1 MESRLTSNEAK
12 APRLHEDRG
21 TVPRGSSLSTGW
33 ARDGLGQ
40 ARDPPPSP
48 ARFLHKPAARNVE
61 LSIFNTSPPGSIVD
75 RLTPFSHSTGI
86 DTDSMIES
94 TLRGGSDLHP
104 TGLHFRE
111 GSGNARKAKDLA
123 RAGASEISEEE
134 LLLVPYSR
142 SHSTPSGQKV
152 VDDPSPT
159 HVPISAHTVFSRNA
173 APLSLPQLDKYISTL
188 PPPPFPSSGGTN
200 KVMFRPLDRLEATGR
215 SIESLETNFKA
226 IPIWRNC
233 NSILRAIVN
242 LVLGLTGSSALA
254 SFYSLQGLFN
264 TVQIFA
270 LILTT
275 IVPHKGY
282 GVVWND
288 WRQVILGTIP
298 NILALNFATT
308 LVQSLIFLVI
318 FMGLS
323 GLLLYAFHTS
333 TAPCKR
339 YSSLEG
345 FQQPDRSSGRSIV
358 ITSFL
363 LTVVYL
369 PLSTLAV
376 HVITWSDDLWAVPN
390 PYLNSTTNPPVVAP
404 LGPPDQFR
412 DPLDFCYT
420 TTMKKNEINF
430 APLVVISAI
439 MILFALTI
447 SYPFS
452 LRMLIKQSVPTVD
465 KFTELGK
472 LRSTNDMNREYQ
484 RLLERDQN
492 PLVFLYSG
500 FRRDWGTYESLYLA
514 MKFTVLLII
523 AVIDPNN
530 CLFRSFS
537 KTRIAVVR
545 QVLLLVVTVVFFVLQ
560 WIFSPFLDPVN
571 NASEWVSRLNYVLT
585 SLVALLVALDVPGK
599 DFIGGPIL
607 YATLVVGSTEVKATD
622 FAVINLAI
630 IQRLVKRLARRID
643 FSIDVFS
650 PRLDV
655 SPSSPHTRRRIW
667 QEAITALFLT
677 SPECKIPDKQ
687 PMVLRGKGHVENIK
701 ILREVGIVR
710 YNETI
715 MTSHGPDSTRLSN
728 LVEQIQQHFV
738 GPDSYWKSPSEH
750 LPPGS
755 TRFFGNAW
763 WIPFPPTLVIRYDD
777 GPLVALKDIPDLELY
792 VKQNS
797 DSEVQR
803 RREIRIALRALDGQ
817 KVYWPYRHVD
827 TEDPTISLCLRGMR
841 YKAQTSTY
849 YEYGTL
855 NISRKGYLIWDGL
868 QLGSGFDVKI
878 TYDKRINVD
887 GGVIG
892 INDDYDLTPALA
904 RFLRLEPLPY
914 SLPIY
919 DRPTDPE
926 RLAEGYIKHERDL
939 RVRQLLV
946 SGETVFRT
954 TYERLT
960 AVSATE
966 LGTWWYIF
974 WDDFWRRNSDTIS
987 KLRLNAPDFNPHYP
1001 SSIAYTPLP
1010 RAALESFLVQRG
1022 LLNKKPKW
1030 GDFIDNG
1037 FLNKVYTRMY
1047 DIVFHRSSQANIFHL
1062 GYNTHE
1068 LNMENIDIE
1077 TQIPVST
1084 LGTGGGTDHDD
1095 SAIRPRPIFRWEGI
1109 LSDPLVKKAPGRK
1122 LLSKLGVWMGLTPFW
1137 RSGSGSLGVALDV
1150 HLKGDRYVLLENTHE
1165 GSES

>member
-1 MESRLTSNEAK
+1 
-12 APRLHEDRG
+12 
-21 TVPRGSSLSTGW
+21 
-33 ARDGLGQ
+33 
-40 ARDPPPSP
+40 
-48 ARFLHKPAARNVE
+48 
-61 LSIFNTSPPGSIVD
+61 
-75 RLTPFSHSTGI
+75 
-86 DTDSMIES
+86 
-94 TLRGGSDLHP
+94 
-104 TGLHFRE
+104 
-111 GSGNARKAKDLA
+111 
-123 RAGASEISEEE
+123 
-134 LLLVPYSR
+134 
-142 SHSTPSGQKV
+142 
-152 VDDPSPT
+152 
-159 HVPISAHTVFSRNA
+159 
-173 APLSLPQLDKYISTL
+173 
-188 PPPPFPSSGGTN
+188 
-200 KVMFRPLDRLEATGR
+200 MFRPLDRLEATGR

-318 FMGLS
+318 FMGLA

-339 YSSLEG
+339 YGSLEG

-472 LRSTNDMNREYQ
+472 PRSTNDMNREYQ

-514 MKFTVLLII
+514 MKFTALLII

-537 KTRIAVVR
+537 KTRVVVVR

-599 DFIGGPIL
+599 DFIGGPML
-607 YATLVVGSTEVKATD
+607 YANLIVGSTEVKVTD
-622 FAVINLAI
+622 FAIINLAV

-687 PMVLRGKGHVENIK
+687 PMYYIQAKCSEFPPYLLNFQGSPGERHVENIK

-710 YNETI
+710 YNETVT
-715 MTSHGPDSTRLSN
+715 TSHGPDSTRLSN

-738 GPDSYWKSPSEH
+738 GPDSYWKSPSERP
-750 LPPGS
+750 PPGS

-777 GPLVALKDIPDLELY
+777 GPLVALKDLPDLELY

-803 RREIRIALRALDGQ
+803 RRQIRIALRALDGQ

-878 TYDKRINVD
+878 TYDKRIDVD

-904 RFLRLEPLPY
+904 RFLALNHSLIHSRVGGIEHLLAGYRLFCQRECKAKAGILTY
-914 SLPIY
+914 GFLTRVY

-1068 LNMENIDIE
+1068 LNMEDIDVE
-1077 TQIPVST
+1077 TQVPVST

-1122 LLSKLGVWMGLTPFW
+1122 LFSKLGVWMGLTPFW

-1150 HLKGDRYVLLENTHE
+1150 HLEGDRYVLLENTHE

>member
-1 MESRLTSNEAK
+1 
-12 APRLHEDRG
+12 
-21 TVPRGSSLSTGW
+21 
-33 ARDGLGQ
+33 
-40 ARDPPPSP
+40 
-48 ARFLHKPAARNVE
+48 
-61 LSIFNTSPPGSIVD
+61 
-75 RLTPFSHSTGI
+75 
-86 DTDSMIES
+86 
-94 TLRGGSDLHP
+94 
-104 TGLHFRE
+104 
-111 GSGNARKAKDLA
+111 
-123 RAGASEISEEE
+123 
-134 LLLVPYSR
+134 
-142 SHSTPSGQKV
+142 
-152 VDDPSPT
+152 
-159 HVPISAHTVFSRNA
+159 
-173 APLSLPQLDKYISTL
+173 
-188 PPPPFPSSGGTN
+188 
-200 KVMFRPLDRLEATGR
+200 MFKPLDRLEATGR

-226 IPIWRNC
+226 VPIWRNC
-233 NSILRAIVN
+233 NSILRTLVN

-254 SFYSLQGLFN
+254 PFYSLQGLFN

-282 GVVWND
+282 GMVWND
-288 WRQVILGTIP
+288 WRQVLLGTIP

-318 FMGLS
+318 FMGLA

-430 APLVVISAI
+430 APVVVIAAI
-439 MILFALTI
+439 TILFALTI

-452 LRMLIKQSVPTVD
+452 LRMLINQSVPTVD

-472 LRSTNDMNREYQ
+472 PRSTSDMNREYQ

-514 MKFTVLLII
+514 MKFTALLII

-537 KTRIAVVR
+537 KTRVAVVR
-545 QVLLLVVTVVFFVLQ
+545 QVLLLVVTVVFFTLQ

-585 SLVALLVALDVPGK
+585 SLVALLVVLDVPGK

-607 YATLVVGSTEVKATD
+607 YAIYGLTYSFTIY
-622 FAVINLAI
+622 FAIINLSI

-687 PMVLRGKGHVENIK
+687 PMYYIQAKCSEFPPYLLNFQGSPGERHVENIK
-701 ILREVGIVR
+701 ILREVGTVG
-710 YNETI
+710 YNEAVT
-715 MTSHGPDSTRLSN
+715 TSHRDGPDSARLSH
-728 LVEQIQQHFV
+728 LAEQIQQHFV
-738 GPDSYWKSPSEH
+738 GPDSYWKSPLEP

-763 WIPFPPTLVIRYDD
+763 WIPFPPTLIIRYDD
-777 GPLVALKDIPDLELY
+777 GPLVALKDLPDLELY

-797 DSEVQR
+797 DTEVQR

-827 TEDPTISLCLRGMR
+827 IEDPTISLCFRGMR

-855 NISRKGYLIWDGL
+855 NIERKGYLIWDGL

-878 TYDKRINVD
+878 TYDKRIGVD
-887 GGVIG
+887 GGIIG

-904 RFLRLEPLPY
+904 RFLALNH
-914 SLPIY
+914 SLIQSRVGGIEDLLAGYRRFCQRECRTKAEALTYGFLSRVY

-926 RLAEGYIKHERDL
+926 GLAKGCIKHERDL

-946 SGETVFRT
+946 SNETVFRI

-966 LGTWWYIF
+966 VATWWYIF

-1062 GYNTHE
+1062 GYNTLE
-1068 LNMENIDIE
+1068 LNMEDIDIE
-1077 TQIPVST
+1077 TQAPIST
-1084 LGTGGGTDHDD
+1084 LGTGGGTDHNDP
-1095 SAIRPRPIFRWEGI
+1095 AIRPRPIFRWEGI

-1150 HLKGDRYVLLENTHE
+1150 HLDGDQYVLIENTHG